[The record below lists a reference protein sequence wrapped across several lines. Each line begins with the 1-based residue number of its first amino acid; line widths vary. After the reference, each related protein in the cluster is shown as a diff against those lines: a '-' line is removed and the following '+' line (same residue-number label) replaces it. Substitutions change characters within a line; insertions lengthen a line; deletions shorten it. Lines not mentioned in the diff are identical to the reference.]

1 MRAHVRVRA
10 PCVQGSFSAC
20 AGTLLRTSFCTTA
33 HKWVCPA
40 GWESRATDRHS
51 IARQVTPLHRF
62 TPCPSSPR
70 LDEMPPLPSPLPLP
84 LPFIAKSLAVLPA
97 PSAAAVRVTQADA
110 QSEDNVPEK
119 SARTTLQLLAQLFR
133 SEPMLNAVMSISVK
147 CMDLTP
153 DKWAH
158 REMGFR
164 AMGTLQEGWQAAGL
178 VAGAYRCAAAA
189 AAAAAASAAGSI
201 RPLEQVAVGK
211 QRVP

>member
-1 MRAHVRVRA
+1 M
-10 PCVQGSFSAC
+10 
-20 AGTLLRTSFCTTA
+20 
-33 HKWVCPA
+33 
-40 GWESRATDRHS
+40 
-51 IARQVTPLHRF
+51 
-62 TPCPSSPR
+62 
-70 LDEMPPLPSPLPLP
+70 
-84 LPFIAKSLAVLPA
+84 PA

-164 AMGTLQEGWQAAGL
+164 AMGTLQ
-178 VAGAYRCAAAA
+178 
-189 AAAAAASAAGSI
+189 
-201 RPLEQVAVGK
+201 
-211 QRVP
+211 